1 MGSNKLREQPKEE
14 KEKTNETPS
23 QRRSHLLDALD
34 VSKWL
39 GYENMAR
46 NLPFIIFLASI
57 GIFYIFNQY
66 VAEKNQ
72 RNVDELQKNIQQLQ
86 WQYKSEKS
94 AFEDSLM
101 QSNLVTRVAQLG
113 LIIPNE
119 PPQPLRK

>member
-1 MGSNKLREQPKEE
+1 MAINKLKEQPQEE
-14 KEKTNETPS
+14 QQKSAATPS
-23 QRRSHLLDALD
+23 QRKSHLLDALD

-39 GYENMAR
+39 GYENIAK

-72 RNVDELQKNIQQLQ
+72 RNIDQLQKNIQQLQ
-86 WQYKSEKS
+86 WQYKSQKA

-101 QSNLVTRVAQLG
+101 QTNLVTRVARLG
-113 LIIPNE
+113 LQIPNE